1 MNWFERMRATVRID
15 VKGNAKERYLNMCRA
30 RHFPV
35 WDVTAD
41 KKNDVITMCMNRED
55 FLESKSAI
63 RKTGVKVS
71 VKEKS
76 GLPFLLKKINKR
88 RVFVA
93 GALLGVLFLVM
104 MMRSIWA
111 FQFEGTK
118 RITDEQIVD
127 YLESCGITIGTP
139 IRELNYEE
147 LEQGLREQF
156 PEITWA
162 SVSQRG
168 TTLLIRIREREYT
181 ESLQRY
187 DDRTDIVADVDGVI
201 VSMIVKEGVPYVQK
215 GDVISAGDILVGG
228 AVPIYDENSEISGY
242 HYYHAQADIVVET
255 SQRYTDTLSLSYEKK
270 VYTGKESLIVSLG
283 AFDARVVLGN
293 GLSSPNVESQ
303 SKSYQLRL
311 FRYLQLPFFAQITR
325 QNAYEWQLSYYTKE
339 EAQELLLSGL
349 EKYLRE
355 LSEKG
360 VQIIAKDVKIIKNGM
375 SMEITAD
382 ITMRKLVGVSCPT
395 TVGFVQDGE
404 NND

>member
-1 MNWFERMRATVRID
+1 MNWFGRMRATVRID
-15 VKGNAKERYLNMCRA
+15 IKGNAKERYLNMCRA

-35 WDVTAD
+35 WDVTSD

-93 GALLGVLFLVM
+93 GALLGVLFLFM
-104 MMRSIWA
+104 MMQSIWA

-127 YLESCGITIGTP
+127 YLESRGVTIGTP

-181 ESLQRY
+181 ESLQHY

-270 VYTGKESLIVSLG
+270 VYTGKEALIVSLG

-293 GLSSPNVESQ
+293 GLSSSNVESR
-303 SKSYQLRL
+303 SKNYQLRL

-404 NND
+404 SND

>member
-1 MNWFERMRATVRID
+1 
-15 VKGNAKERYLNMCRA
+15 
-30 RHFPV
+30 
-35 WDVTAD
+35 
-41 KKNDVITMCMNRED
+41 MNRED

-111 FQFEGTK
+111 FEFEGTK

-127 YLESCGITIGTP
+127 YLESRGITIGTP

-181 ESLQRY
+181 EILQRY

-255 SQRYTDTLSLSYEKK
+255 TQRYTDTLSLSYEKK
-270 VYTGKESLIVSLG
+270 VYTGKEALIVSLG

-293 GLSSPNVESQ
+293 GLSSSNVESQ

>member
-35 WDVTAD
+35 WDVTSD

-88 RVFVA
+88 RVFVV
-93 GALLGVLFLVM
+93 GALLGVLFLFI

-127 YLESCGITIGTP
+127 YLESLGVTIGTP
-139 IRELNYEE
+139 IRDLDYEE

-242 HYYHAQADIVVET
+242 HYYHAQADILVET

-270 VYTGKESLIVSLG
+270 VYTGKEALIVSLG
-283 AFDARVVLGN
+283 AFDAQVVLGN
-293 GLSSPNVESQ
+293 GLSSSNVESQ

-311 FRYLQLPFFAQITR
+311 FRYLQLPFFAQVTR

>member
-30 RHFPV
+30 MHFPV

-88 RVFVA
+88 RVFVV
-93 GALLGVLFLVM
+93 GALLGVLFLFM

-127 YLESCGITIGTP
+127 YLESCGVTIGTP

-255 SQRYTDTLSLSYEKK
+255 SQCYTDTLSLSYEKK

>member
-1 MNWFERMRATVRID
+1 MNWFDRMRATVRID

-35 WDVTAD
+35 WDVTSD

-93 GALLGVLFLVM
+93 GALLGVLFLFM

-127 YLESCGITIGTP
+127 YLESRGITIGTP

-270 VYTGKESLIVSLG
+270 VYTGKEALIVSLG

-293 GLSSPNVESQ
+293 GLSSSNVESQ

>member
-1 MNWFERMRATVRID
+1 MNWFERVRATVRID

-35 WDVTAD
+35 WDVTSD

-71 VKEKS
+71 VKEKN

-93 GALLGVLFLVM
+93 GAVLGMLFLFM

-127 YLESCGITIGTP
+127 YLESCGVTIGTP

-168 TTLLIRIREREYT
+168 TTLIIRIREREYT
-181 ESLQRY
+181 EISQRY

-201 VSMIVKEGVPYVQK
+201 VSMVVKEGVPYVQK
-215 GDVISAGDILVGG
+215 GDVISEGDILVGG

-242 HYYHAQADIVVET
+242 HYYHAQADILVET

-270 VYTGKESLIVSLG
+270 VYTGKEALIVSLG

-339 EAQELLLSGL
+339 EAQALLLSGL

-395 TVGFVQDGE
+395 TVEFVQDGE

>member
-127 YLESCGITIGTP
+127 YLESRGITIGTP

-270 VYTGKESLIVSLG
+270 VYMGKESLIVSLG

>member
-35 WDVTAD
+35 WDVTSD

-93 GALLGVLFLVM
+93 GALLGVLFLFM

-127 YLESCGITIGTP
+127 YLESRGITIGTP
-139 IRELNYEE
+139 IRKLNYEE

-168 TTLLIRIREREYT
+168 TTLIIQIREREYT

-255 SQRYTDTLSLSYEKK
+255 SQCYTDTLSLSYEKK
-270 VYTGKESLIVSLG
+270 VYTGKEALIVSLG

-293 GLSSPNVESQ
+293 GLSSSNVESQ

-311 FRYLQLPFFAQITR
+311 FRYLQLPFFAQITT

-375 SMEITAD
+375 SMEITAE

-395 TVGFVQDGE
+395 TMGFVQDGE

>member
-35 WDVTAD
+35 WDVTSD

-111 FQFEGTK
+111 FEFEGTK

-228 AVPIYDENSEISGY
+228 AVPIYNENSEIGGY

-255 SQRYTDTLSLSYEKK
+255 TQRYTDTLSLSYEKK
-270 VYTGKESLIVSLG
+270 VYTGEEALIVSLG

-293 GLSSPNVESQ
+293 GLSSSNVESQ

>member
-35 WDVTAD
+35 WDVTSD

-63 RKTGVKVS
+63 RKTGVRVS

-93 GALLGVLFLVM
+93 GALLGVLFLLM

-118 RITDEQIVD
+118 RITEEQIVD
-127 YLESCGITIGTP
+127 YLESRGVTIGTP
-139 IRELNYEE
+139 IRNLDYEE

-187 DDRTDIVADVDGVI
+187 DDRTDIIADVDGVI

-215 GDVISAGDILVGG
+215 GDVISEGDILVGG
-228 AVPIYDENSEISGY
+228 AVPIYNEDSEISGY
-242 HYYHAQADIVVET
+242 HYYHAQADILVET

-270 VYTGKESLIVSLG
+270 VYTGKEALIVSLG

-325 QNAYEWQLSYYTKE
+325 QNVYEWQLSYYTKE

-382 ITMRKLVGVSCPT
+382 ITIRKLVGVSCPT
-395 TVGFVQDGE
+395 TVEFVQDGE

>member
-1 MNWFERMRATVRID
+1 MNWFERVRATVRID

-35 WDVTAD
+35 WDVTSD

-71 VKEKS
+71 VKEKN

-93 GALLGVLFLVM
+93 VAVLGMLFLFM

-127 YLESCGITIGTP
+127 YLESCGVTIGTP

-168 TTLLIRIREREYT
+168 TTLIIRIREREYT
-181 ESLQRY
+181 EISQRY

-201 VSMIVKEGVPYVQK
+201 VSMVVKEGVPYVQK
-215 GDVISAGDILVGG
+215 GDVISEGDILVGG

-242 HYYHAQADIVVET
+242 HYYHAQADILVET

-270 VYTGKESLIVSLG
+270 VYTGKEALIVSLG

-339 EAQELLLSGL
+339 EAQALLLSGL

-395 TVGFVQDGE
+395 TVEFVQDGE

>member
-35 WDVTAD
+35 WDVTSD

-111 FQFEGTK
+111 FEFEGTK

-127 YLESCGITIGTP
+127 YLESRGITIGTP

-181 ESLQRY
+181 EILQRY

-228 AVPIYDENSEISGY
+228 AVPIHDENSEISGY

-255 SQRYTDTLSLSYEKK
+255 TQRYTDTLSLSYEKK
-270 VYTGKESLIVSLG
+270 VYTGKEALIVSLG

-293 GLSSPNVESQ
+293 GLSSSNVESQ

>member
-35 WDVTAD
+35 WDVTSD

-93 GALLGVLFLVM
+93 GALLGVLFLLM

-118 RITDEQIVD
+118 RITEEQIVD
-127 YLESCGITIGTP
+127 YLESRGVTIGTP
-139 IRELNYEE
+139 IRNLDYEE

-187 DDRTDIVADVDGVI
+187 DDRTDIIADVDGVI

-215 GDVISAGDILVGG
+215 GDVISEGDILVGG
-228 AVPIYDENSEISGY
+228 AVPIYNEDSEISGY

-270 VYTGKESLIVSLG
+270 VYTGKEALIVSLG

-325 QNAYEWQLSYYTKE
+325 QNVYEWQLSYYTKE

-395 TVGFVQDGE
+395 TVEFVQDGE

>member
-1 MNWFERMRATVRID
+1 MNWFDRVRATVRID

-35 WDVTAD
+35 WDVTSD

-55 FLESKSAI
+55 FLKSKSAI

-88 RVFVA
+88 KVFVA
-93 GALLGVLFLVM
+93 GALLGILFLLV

-127 YLESCGITIGTP
+127 YLESRGVTIGTP

-168 TTLLIRIREREYT
+168 TTLIIRIREREYT
-181 ESLQRY
+181 EISQRY

-201 VSMIVKEGVPYVQK
+201 VSMVVKEGVPYVQK
-215 GDVISAGDILVGG
+215 GDVISEGEILVGG

-242 HYYHAQADIVVET
+242 HYYHAQADILVET
-255 SQRYTDTLSLSYEKK
+255 SQHYTDTLSLSYEKK
-270 VYTGKESLIVSLG
+270 VYTGKEALIVSLG

-293 GLSSPNVESQ
+293 GLSSPSVESQ

-339 EAQELLLSGL
+339 EAQALLLSGL

-395 TVGFVQDGE
+395 TVEFVQDGE

>member
-35 WDVTAD
+35 WDVTSD

-93 GALLGVLFLVM
+93 GALLGVFFLFI

-127 YLESCGITIGTP
+127 YLESRGVTIGTP

-228 AVPIYDENSEISGY
+228 AVPIYDENSEIRGY
-242 HYYHAQADIVVET
+242 HYYHAQADILVET

-270 VYTGKESLIVSLG
+270 VYTGKDALIVSLG

-293 GLSSPNVESQ
+293 GLSSSNVESQ

>member
-35 WDVTAD
+35 WDVTSD

-93 GALLGVLFLVM
+93 GALLGVLFLFM

-270 VYTGKESLIVSLG
+270 VYTGKEALIVSLG

-375 SMEITAD
+375 SMEIAAD

>member
-127 YLESCGITIGTP
+127 YLESRGITIGTP

-270 VYTGKESLIVSLG
+270 VYTGKEALIVSLG

-293 GLSSPNVESQ
+293 GLSSSNVESQ

-325 QNAYEWQLSYYTKE
+325 QNAYEWQLSYYTEE

>member
-35 WDVTAD
+35 WDVTSD

-71 VKEKS
+71 VKGKS

-127 YLESCGITIGTP
+127 YLESRGVTIGTP
-139 IRELNYEE
+139 IRKLDYED

-156 PEITWA
+156 PDITWA

-168 TTLLIRIREREYT
+168 TTLIIRIREREYT
-181 ESLQRY
+181 EISRRY

-201 VSMIVKEGVPYVQK
+201 VSMVVKEGVPYVQK
-215 GDVISAGDILVGG
+215 GDVIQAGDILVGG
-228 AVPIYDENSEISGY
+228 AVPIYDENSVISGY
-242 HYYHAQADIVVET
+242 HYYHAQADILVET

-270 VYTGKESLIVSLG
+270 VYTGKEALIVSLG
-283 AFDARVVLGN
+283 AFDARISLGN
-293 GLSSPNVESQ
+293 GLSSQEVESQ

-311 FRYLQLPFFAQITR
+311 FRYLKLPFFAQITR
-325 QNAYEWQLSYYTKE
+325 QNSYEWELSYYTRA
-339 EAQELLLSGL
+339 EAQELLLAGL
-349 EKYLRE
+349 EKYLQE

-360 VQIIAKDVKIIKNGM
+360 VQIIAKDVKIVKNGM

-382 ITMRKLVGVSCPT
+382 ITMRKLVGVSCKA
-395 TVGFVQDGE
+395 TVELVQDGE
-404 NND
+404 DND

>member
-35 WDVTAD
+35 WDVTSD

-111 FQFEGTK
+111 FEFEGTK

-228 AVPIYDENSEISGY
+228 AVPIYNENSEIGGY

-255 SQRYTDTLSLSYEKK
+255 TQRYTDTLSLSYEKK
-270 VYTGKESLIVSLG
+270 VYTGEEALIVSLG

-293 GLSSPNVESQ
+293 GLSSSNVESQ
-303 SKSYQLRL
+303 SKSYQFRL

-404 NND
+404 DND

>member
-35 WDVTAD
+35 WDVTSD

-93 GALLGVLFLVM
+93 GALLGVLFLFM

-270 VYTGKESLIVSLG
+270 VYTGKEALIVSLG

-293 GLSSPNVESQ
+293 GLSSSNVESQ

-325 QNAYEWQLSYYTKE
+325 QNAYEWQLSYYTEE

>member
-35 WDVTAD
+35 WDVTSD
-41 KKNDVITMCMNRED
+41 KENDVITMCMNRED

-93 GALLGVLFLVM
+93 GALLGVLFLLM

-127 YLESCGITIGTP
+127 YLESSGVTIGTP
-139 IRELNYEE
+139 IRELDYEE

-215 GDVISAGDILVGG
+215 GDVISEGDILVGG

-242 HYYHAQADIVVET
+242 HYYHAQADILVET

-270 VYTGKESLIVSLG
+270 VYTGKEALIVSLG

-293 GLSSPNVESQ
+293 GLSSPSVESQ

-395 TVGFVQDGE
+395 TVEFVQDGE

>member
-1 MNWFERMRATVRID
+1 MRATVRID
-15 VKGNAKERYLNMCRA
+15 VKGDAKERYLNMCRA

-35 WDVTAD
+35 WDIRPD
-41 KKNDVITMCMNRED
+41 NQKDVITMCMNRED
-55 FLESKSAI
+55 FLDSKSAI
-63 RKTGVKVS
+63 RKTGVKVD

-88 RVFVA
+88 RVFAA
-93 GALLGVLFLVM
+93 GALFGILFLLV

-111 FQFEGTK
+111 FEFEGTK
-118 RITDEQIVD
+118 RITEEQIVD
-127 YLESCGITIGTP
+127 YLEESGVRIGTK

-147 LEQGLREQF
+147 LEQGLRETF

-162 SVSQRG
+162 SVSKRG

-181 ESLQRY
+181 EVSRQF
-187 DDRTDIVADVDGVI
+187 DDRTDIVADADGVI

-215 GDVISAGDILVGG
+215 GDVIETGDILVGG
-228 AVPIYDENSEISGY
+228 AVPIYDENSEISSY
-242 HYYHAQADIVVET
+242 HYYHAQADILVET
-255 SQRYTDTLSLSYEKK
+255 TQRYTDTLPLSYEKK
-270 VYTGKESLIVSLG
+270 TYTGEETLLVSLG
-283 AFDARVVLGN
+283 AFDARLVLGN
-293 GLSSPNVESQ
+293 GLSDANVESQ

-311 FRYLQLPFFAQITR
+311 FRYLRLPFFAEITR
-325 QNAYEWQLSYYTKE
+325 QNAYEWELSYYTRE
-339 EAQELLLSGL
+339 EAKMLLLSGL
-349 EKYLRE
+349 EKYLME

-395 TVGFVQDGE
+395 TVEFVQDGE
-404 NND
+404 DND

>member
-1 MNWFERMRATVRID
+1 MNWLTRMRATVRID
-15 VKGNAKERYLNMCRA
+15 VKGDAKERYLNMCRA

-35 WDVTAD
+35 WDVKSD
-41 KKNDVITMCMNRED
+41 KKNDVITMCMNKED

-63 RKTGVKVS
+63 RKTGVKVV
-71 VKEKS
+71 VKAKN
-76 GLPFLLKKINKR
+76 GLPFLLRKINKR
-88 RVFVA
+88 KVFVA
-93 GALLGVLFLVM
+93 GALLGILFLVM

-111 FQFEGTK
+111 FEFEGTK

-127 YLESCGITIGTP
+127 YLESCGVTIGTP
-139 IRELNYEE
+139 IRKLDYED

-162 SVSQRG
+162 SISQRG
-168 TTLLIRIREREYT
+168 TTLIVRIREREYT
-181 ESLQRY
+181 EFSQRY

-215 GDVISAGDILVGG
+215 GDVIEAGDLLVGG

-242 HYYHAQADIVVET
+242 HYYHAQADILVET
-255 SQRYTDTLSLSYEKK
+255 TQRYTDTLSLSYEKK
-270 VYTGKESLIVSLG
+270 IYTGKEALIVSLG
-283 AFDARVVLGN
+283 AFDARVVLGK
-293 GLSSPNVESQ
+293 GLSSPEVESQ
-303 SKSYQLRL
+303 TKSYQLRL

-382 ITMRKLVGVSCPT
+382 ITMRQLVGVSCPIT
-395 TVGFVQDGE
+395 TELVQDGE
-404 NND
+404 DND

>member
-35 WDVTAD
+35 WDVTSD
-41 KKNDVITMCMNRED
+41 KENDVITMCMNRED

-93 GALLGVLFLVM
+93 GALLGVLFLLM

-127 YLESCGITIGTP
+127 YLESRGVTIGTP
-139 IRELNYEE
+139 IRELDYEE

-215 GDVISAGDILVGG
+215 GDVISEGDILVGG

-242 HYYHAQADIVVET
+242 HYYHAQADILVET

-270 VYTGKESLIVSLG
+270 VYTGKEALIVSLG

-293 GLSSPNVESQ
+293 GLSSPSVESQ

-395 TVGFVQDGE
+395 TVEFVQDGE

>member
-88 RVFVA
+88 RVFVV
-93 GALLGVLFLVM
+93 GALLGVLFLFM

-127 YLESCGITIGTP
+127 YLESCGVTIGTP

-255 SQRYTDTLSLSYEKK
+255 SQCYTDTLSLSYEKK

>member
-1 MNWFERMRATVRID
+1 MSGLKRMRATVRID
-15 VKGNAKERYLNMCRA
+15 IKGDAKERYLNMCRA

-35 WDVTAD
+35 WDVRSD
-41 KKNDVITMCMNRED
+41 KKNDVITMCMNKED

-63 RKTGVKVS
+63 RKAGVKVV
-71 VKEKS
+71 VKAKN
-76 GLPFLLKKINKR
+76 GLPFLLKKINAR
-88 RVFVA
+88 RVFAA
-93 GALLGVLFLVM
+93 GALLGMLFLFL

-111 FQFEGTK
+111 FQFEGNIH
-118 RITDEQIVD
+118 ITNEQIVD
-127 YLESCGITIGTP
+127 YLESCGVVIGTP
-139 IRELNYEE
+139 IRTLDYEA

-181 ESLQRY
+181 EVSRRY
-187 DDRTDIVADVDGVI
+187 DDRTDIIADVDGVI

-215 GDVISAGDILVGG
+215 GDTVKAGDILVGG
-228 AVPIYDENSEISGY
+228 AVPIYDENQEISGY
-242 HYYHAQADIVVET
+242 HYYHAQADILVET
-255 SQRYTDTLSLSYEKK
+255 SQCYTDTLPLSYEKK
-270 VYTGKESLIVSLG
+270 VYTGQEALVVSLG
-283 AFDARVVLGN
+283 AFDARFIFGN
-293 GLSSPNVESQ
+293 GLSSPDVESQ

-311 FRYLQLPFFAQITR
+311 FRYLQLPFFARITR
-325 QNAYEWQLSYYTKE
+325 QSAYERELSYYTRE
-339 EAQELLLSGL
+339 EAQALLLSGL

-360 VQIIAKDVKIIKNGM
+360 VQIIAKDVKIRKNGT

-382 ITMRKLVGVSCPT
+382 ITMRKLIGISSPT
-395 TVGFVQDGE
+395 VMEFSQDGE

>member
-1 MNWFERMRATVRID
+1 MNWFGRMRATVRID

-35 WDVTAD
+35 WDVTSD

-93 GALLGVLFLVM
+93 GALLGVLFLFM
-104 MMRSIWA
+104 MMQSIWA

-127 YLESCGITIGTP
+127 YLESRGVTIGTP

-270 VYTGKESLIVSLG
+270 VYTGKEAFIVSLG

-293 GLSSPNVESQ
+293 GLSSSNVESR